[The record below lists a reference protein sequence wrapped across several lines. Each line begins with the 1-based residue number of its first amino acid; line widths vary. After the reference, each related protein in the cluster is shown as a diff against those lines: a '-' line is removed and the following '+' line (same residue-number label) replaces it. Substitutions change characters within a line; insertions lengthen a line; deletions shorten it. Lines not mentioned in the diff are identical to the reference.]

1 MVLMNKSDYKRM
13 IFQDFNDAN
22 TYQKTKGKC
31 DNRVMKEIGELANKY
46 ESPLTK
52 AETHLFLIK

>member
-1 MVLMNKSDYKRM
+1 MNKSDYKRM

-22 TYQKTKGKC
+22 TYQKTNGKY

-46 ESPLTK
+46 ESLLTK
-52 AETHLFLIK
+52 GETHLFFIK

>member
-1 MVLMNKSDYKRM
+1 MNKSDYKRM

-31 DNRVMKEIGELANKY
+31 DNRVMKEMGELANKY